1 MVKYDLREM
10 GYAVREKKPRHE
22 IITIMWVAFTVILA
36 ALTFLSV
43 NIFFSL
49 IMGYD
54 SETLSDMRN
63 QNPNAVLDFLES
75 NFWTYLILLV
85 VFYCAYLGLKLLLTI
100 IFCSDRFHS
109 IKLKIL
115 SDGAMPVCHCRE
127 ALKVWQTVLVYV
139 LPFILLYSFM
149 LVLCILTLA
158 DPFVILIVLFLSF
171 FLAFDMTAV
180 VYVLAAK
187 IKDKVDYIAI
197 DRHVYEMTLY
207 KETYVR
213 IGGKKI
219 KNHIKPIDAG
229 KKRHMFITMTA
240 CLNSDCE
247 NYAEEVA
254 ANIKICPSCG
264 GQIYKAEILTNV
276 VTCLNPDCENYG
288 QELKTDMEKC
298 SLCGEDTGKL
308 AFKFNPGLSN
318 PTIIISIIFAVL
330 FCFIHFIMASKGI
343 ETGIL
348 ADIID
353 FLRIPAAVI
362 IIFMGFLSKNNAAF
376 ITAIMSILIT
386 IVFGGLIG

>member
-1 MVKYDLREM
+1 M
-10 GYAVREKKPRHE
+10 
-22 IITIMWVAFTVILA
+22 FTVLTIGGSFALLFTFGKWFNSTVGDRSISFEMDPSSMFFYFLELLFFVFLYFA
-36 ALTFLSV
+36 LKFALTFL
-43 NIFFSL
+43 
-49 IMGYD
+49 
-54 SETLSDMRN
+54 
-63 QNPNAVLDFLES
+63 
-75 NFWTYLILLV
+75 
-85 VFYCAYLGLKLLLTI
+85 
-100 IFCSDRFHS
+100 FCSDKYNS

-115 SDGAMPVCHCRE
+115 EDKFPVCHCRE
-127 ALKVWQTVLVYV
+127 ALKVWQTVVVYM

-149 LVLCILTLA
+149 IVLCILTLA

-187 IKDKVDYIAI
+187 IKDKADYIAI

-219 KNHIKPIDAG
+219 KNHIKPPDVG

-247 NYAEEVA
+247 NYAQEVS
-254 ANIKICPSCG
+254 ANIKICRSCG
-264 GQIYKAEILTNV
+264 GQIYKAEVLTNV
-276 VTCLNPDCENYG
+276 VTCINPDCENYG
-288 QELKTDMEKC
+288 QELKSDMEKC
-298 SLCGEDTGKL
+298 SLCGEETGKL
-308 AFKFNPGLSN
+308 AFKFNPGLAN
-318 PTIIISIIFAVL
+318 PTIIASIIFAVL

-353 FLRIPAAVI
+353 FLRIPAAVV

-376 ITAIMSILIT
+376 IAAILSIIIT